1 MICIALAQINPV
13 VGDIRGNTARIISY
27 INRASSKKADIVVF
41 PELVLTGYP
50 PEDLLNT
57 PSFIDSNLKAL
68 DKIRH
73 HTKNITAIIGLV
85 DRGQNGAL
93 YNSAALLSNKKT
105 LGVYHK
111 MHLPNYGVFD
121 EKRYFTPGNVC
132 KTFKVNKTVV
142 GVNICEDIWVERGPI
157 NKQVGKNGAEIVINI
172 SSSPFHA
179 GKYFERYEIL
189 SRRAMENRVYLI
201 YVNLIGGQDEL
212 VFDGRSMVFNP
223 DGELIA
229 QAKGFAEDLLVV
241 NIPQKI
247 QDTGYPPD
255 GRAGKIQ
262 DIEYTEE
269 IYRALKLGLKDYI
282 RKNGFK
288 KVLIGLSGG
297 IDSALTALIAVDA
310 LGKENVLGLYLPSEF
325 SSQLSKQCTLNLAH
339 NLGVRLLI
347 IPIKDIYQRYLKSLG
362 LSGKITL
369 THENLQARI
378 RGTILMA
385 LSNKTG
391 AIVLTTG
398 NKSEMSTG
406 YATLYGDMAGGFAL
420 LKDVP
425 KTMVY
430 QLSSY
435 GNDLFYRKSGKYP
448 IPMEIITRPPT
459 AELKPNQKDS
469 DTLPEYNVLDPIL
482 QAYIEE
488 NRSKGEIVQLTGAA
502 AAPPKRDKL
511 RPACPD
517 ECRELFRGASLKEVE
532 RIIRMVDRSEYKRRQ
547 SPPGVK
553 ITPRAFGKDR
563 RFPITAAYN
572 Y

>member
-1 MICIALAQINPV
+1 MLKLALAQINPT
-13 VGDIRGNTARIISY
+13 VGNISGNTTRIISY
-27 INRASSKKADIVVF
+27 INRAVSKKSDIVVF
-41 PELVLTGYP
+41 PELILTGYP

-68 DKIRH
+68 DKIRQ
-73 HTKNITAIIGLV
+73 HTKNITAIVGFV

-111 MHLPNYGVFD
+111 IHLPNYGVFD

-132 KTFKVNKTVV
+132 KTFKVNKTVM
-142 GVNICEDIWVERGPI
+142 GINICEDIWVERGPI
-157 NKQVGKNGAEIVINI
+157 NKQVGKSGAEIVINI

-179 GKYFERYEIL
+179 GKYFERCEIL
-189 SRRAMENRVYLI
+189 SRRSRENRVYI
-201 YVNLIGGQDEL
+201 VYVNLIGGQDEL

-229 QAKGFAEDLLVV
+229 QAKAFDEDLLVV
-241 NIPQKI
+241 DIPQRI
-247 QDTGYPPD
+247 QDARYG
-255 GRAGKIQ
+255 IQ
-262 DIEYTEE
+262 DVEYTEE
-269 IYRALKLGLKDYI
+269 IYEALKLGLRDYI

-297 IDSALTALIAVDA
+297 IDSALTVLIAVDA

-339 NLGVRLLI
+339 NLGVRLLTV
-347 IPIKDIYQRYLKSLG
+347 PIKDIYQRYLNSLG

-425 KTMVY
+425 KTIVY
-430 QLSSY
+430 KLSSY
-435 GNDLFYRKSGKYP
+435 GNDLFYRKNGQYP

-488 NRSKGEIVQLTGAA
+488 NRSKDEIVQLTGA
-502 AAPPKRDKL
+502 P
-511 RPACPD
+511 
-517 ECRELFRGASLKEVE
+517 LKVVE
-532 RIIRMVDRSEYKRRQ
+532 RIIKMVDRSEYKRRQ

>member
-1 MICIALAQINPV
+1 MLKIALAQINST
-13 VGDIRGNTARIISY
+13 VGDINGNAAKIISY
-27 INRASSKKADIVVF
+27 IKKACFKKSDIVAF
-41 PELVLTGYP
+41 PELALTGYP
-50 PEDLLNT
+50 PEDLLNM
-57 PSFIDSNLKAL
+57 PEFINSNLEAL
-68 DKIRH
+68 DKIRLQ
-73 HTKNITAIIGLV
+73 TKNITAIVGFV
-85 DRGQNGAL
+85 DSGQNGVL
-93 YNSAALLSNKKT
+93 YNSAAILSNKRT

-121 EKRYFTPGNVC
+121 EKRYFTPGNIC
-132 KTFKVNKTVV
+132 QTFKVNRTVI
-142 GVNICEDIWVERGPI
+142 GVNICEDIWAERGPI
-157 NKQVGKNGAEIVINI
+157 NKQAGKNGAEIIINI

-189 SRRAMENRVYLI
+189 SRRARENGVYLG

-212 VFDGRSMVFNP
+212 VFDGRSMVFNSN
-223 DGELIA
+223 GELVA
-229 QAKGFAEDLLVV
+229 QAKAFDEDLLVV
-241 NIPQKI
+241 NIPQNKKSARYKI
-247 QDTGYPPD
+247 QDNRYV
-255 GRAGKIQ
+255 
-262 DIEYTEE
+262 EE
-269 IYRALKLGLKDYI
+269 IYEALKLGLKDYI

-297 IDSALTALIAVDA
+297 IDSALTALIAVNA
-310 LGKENVLGLYLPSEF
+310 LGKENVKGFYLPSEF
-325 SSQLSKQCTLNLAH
+325 SSQLSTHCAINLAH
-339 NLGVRLLI
+339 NLGIRLLTV
-347 IPIKDIYQRYLKSLG
+347 PIKDIYQRYLKSLG

-385 LSNKTG
+385 LSNKIG

-425 KTMVY
+425 KYLVY

-435 GNDLFYRKSGKYP
+435 GNDLLYNKNGKYP

-469 DTLPEYNVLDPIL
+469 DTLPEYDVLDPIL

-488 NRSKGEIVQLTGAA
+488 NMGKLEIVRLTGVS
-502 AAPPKRDKL
+502 PKV
-511 RPACPD
+511 
-517 ECRELFRGASLKEVE
+517 VE

-563 RFPITAAYN
+563 RFPITN
-572 Y
+572 RFS

>member
-1 MICIALAQINPV
+1 MLKLALAQINPT
-13 VGDIRGNTARIISY
+13 VGNISGNTTRIISY
-27 INRASSKKADIVVF
+27 INRAVSKKADIVVF
-41 PELVLTGYP
+41 PELALTGYP

-68 DKIRH
+68 DKIKH
-73 HTKNITAIIGLV
+73 YTKNITAIVGFV

-111 MHLPNYGVFD
+111 IHLPNYGVFD

-132 KTFKVNKTVV
+132 KTFKVNKTVM
-142 GVNICEDIWVERGPI
+142 GINICEDIWVERGPI
-157 NKQVGKNGAEIVINI
+157 NKQVGKSGAEIVINI

-179 GKYFERYEIL
+179 GKYFERCEII
-189 SRRAMENRVYLI
+189 SRRSRENRVYI
-201 YVNLIGGQDEL
+201 VYVNLIGGQDEL

-229 QAKGFAEDLLVV
+229 QAKAFDEDLLVV
-241 NIPQKI
+241 DIPQRI
-247 QDTGYPPD
+247 QDARYG
-255 GRAGKIQ
+255 IQ
-262 DIEYTEE
+262 DVEYTEE
-269 IYRALKLGLKDYI
+269 IYEALKLGLRDYI

-297 IDSALTALIAVDA
+297 IDSALTVLIAVDA

-325 SSQLSKQCTLNLAH
+325 SSQLSKQCALNLAH
-339 NLGVRLLI
+339 NLGIRLLTV
-347 IPIKDIYQRYLKSLG
+347 PIKDIYQRYLNSLG

-425 KTMVY
+425 KTIVY
-430 QLSSY
+430 KLSSY
-435 GNDLFYRKSGKYP
+435 GNDLFYRKNGQYP

-488 NRSKGEIVQLTGAA
+488 NRSKDEIVQLTGA
-502 AAPPKRDKL
+502 P
-511 RPACPD
+511 
-517 ECRELFRGASLKEVE
+517 LKVVE
-532 RIIRMVDRSEYKRRQ
+532 RIIKMVDRSEYKRRQ